1 MSIGIKLAEKGLVPD
16 LFIKSGI
23 RNLVRVRLDEIKE
36 FNRASRDAEGDFAR
50 EMQNSPIAIHTKEA
64 NSQHYEVPSI
74 FFNLALGK
82 RLKYSSCYYHGDED
96 LDTAEENML
105 EIYGKRAGIK
115 DGMKIL
121 DLGCGW
127 GSFSLWAA
135 EKFPNSNI
143 TGVSNSSG
151 QRDYIMGQAQAKGL
165 NNLQIITADVN
176 HFDIDEKFDRIVTVE
191 MMEHMRNYELL
202 LNKMSKFLT
211 DDGRL
216 FIHIFTHKNTPYPFE
231 TEGEENWMGK
241 YFFTGGIMP
250 SRHLLKRFDKD
261 FAIDQQWEVSGR
273 HYQKTALGWLRNM
286 DAHQEQI
293 MDVFVD
299 TYGPKEARLWVNR
312 WRIFFLSCAE
322 MFGYRNGEEW
332 GVSHY
337 LLSKK
342 AT

>member
-23 RNLVRVRLDEIKE
+23 RSLVRVRLDEIKG
-36 FNRASRDAEGDFAR
+36 FNRVSMDAEGDFAE
-50 EMQNSPIAIHTKEA
+50 EMQKKPIAIHTTEA
-64 NSQHYEVPSI
+64 NSQHYEVPSV
-74 FFNLALGK
+74 FFKLSLGK
-82 RLKYSSCYYHGDED
+82 RLKYSSCYYYGEED
-96 LDTAEENML
+96 LDQAELNML
-105 EIYGKRAGIK
+105 ELYGKRAELK

-127 GSFSLWAA
+127 GSFTLWAA
-135 EKFPNSNI
+135 EKYPNSHI

-151 QRDYIMGQAQAKGL
+151 QREYIMGQAKSKGL
-165 NNLQIITADVN
+165 NNVQIITADMN
-176 HFDIDEKFDRIVTVE
+176 HFTTQEKFDRIVTVE

-202 LNKMSKFLT
+202 LGKMSDFLK

-216 FIHIFTHKNTPYPFE
+216 FVHIFTHKHTPYPFE

-250 SRHLLKRFDKD
+250 SRTLLGRFDKD
-261 FAIDQQWEVSGR
+261 FTIDQQWQVSGN
-273 HYQKTALGWLRNM
+273 HYQKTAMDWLRNT
-286 DAHQEQI
+286 DKNQQEI
-293 MDVFVD
+293 LDVFAD
-299 TYGPKEARLWVNR
+299 TYGTSEARIWLNR

-332 GVSHY
+332 GVTHY
-337 LLSKK
+337 LLRKK
-342 AT
+342 